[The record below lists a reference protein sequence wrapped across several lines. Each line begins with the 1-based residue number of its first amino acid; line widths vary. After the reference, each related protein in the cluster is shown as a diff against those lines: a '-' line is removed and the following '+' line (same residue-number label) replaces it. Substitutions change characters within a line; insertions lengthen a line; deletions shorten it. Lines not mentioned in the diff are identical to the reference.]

1 MTVLDDQNNP
11 NNEALSAIAVAQLQ
25 KSAGWAMFLGVVSAL
40 ILFGGGIGLIIVGSA
55 FARAYQSLGY
65 YESMGAGNY
74 YKGEAIITGSLCL
87 VLVIGIIVG
96 TVIMSALFKYANAI
110 NQFAS
115 TKSAVDLETAFAS
128 QNQALRFLSY
138 LFMVGIVYAFLM
150 AIILSALG
158 V

>member
-40 ILFGGGIGLIIVGSA
+40 ILFGGLIGFIIMTWGFTQS
-55 FARAYQSLGY
+55 YQRLKYYGVIGHSL
-65 YESMGAGNY
+65 Y
-74 YKGEAIITGSLCL
+74 YKAEAIITGSLSL
-87 VLVIGIIVG
+87 VLGIGVIVG
-96 TVIMSALFKYANAI
+96 AIIMSALFKYANAI
-110 NQFAS
+110 NRFAA
-115 TKSAVDLETAFAS
+115 TKSSIDLEEAFAS

-138 LFMVGIVYAFLM
+138 LFMVAIVYAFSM